1 MTMAEREQGF
11 TLGRKALRQVSEVVR
26 RVLRETRN
34 DGTTP
39 TYNFGSGQRN
49 VTGATIGTITAAT
62 SALDGETTFS
72 FALLRKDSTG
82 DLVDSTIRLTGT
94 NRDMT
99 LTALDGTLVYC
110 AWIDGEWRPFWVGC
124 EPDADLTGLT

>member
-1 MTMAEREQGF
+1 MTQEIGTFTPEQARLLWQDYQSRVQLQPSLQNN
-11 TLGRKALRQVSEVVR
+11 TRGRPPLPQSTILR
-26 RVLRETRN
+26 
-34 DGTTP
+34 
-39 TYNFGSGQRN
+39 
-49 VTGATIGTITAAT
+49 TGATIGTITAAT

-72 FALLRKDSTG
+72 FALLQKNAAG
-82 DLVDSTIRLTGT
+82 DLEDTGERLTGT
-94 NRDMT
+94 NRDAT

>member
-1 MTMAEREQGF
+1 MPEREQGYR
-11 TLGRKALRQVSEVVR
+11 LGQKALRQVAEVVR
-26 RVLRETRN
+26 RVLREIRN
-34 DGTTP
+34 DGTAP
-39 TYNFGSGQRN
+39 TYTSGSGQRN
-49 VTGATIGTITAAT
+49 VTGATIGAITAAT
-62 SALDGETTFS
+62 SALTGETTFT
-72 FALLRKDSTG
+72 FALLRKNSSG

-124 EPDADLTGLT
+124 EPDSDLEALT